1 MELGRPKE
9 ETAKSPSKEIPGLS
23 PDRLV
28 TSEAKERAK
37 ARSSLECRE
46 DRPQQAHRAQD
57 KSRDRV

>member
-28 TSEAKERAK
+28 TSEAR
-37 ARSSLECRE
+37 RGL
-46 DRPQQAHRAQD
+46 RP
-57 KSRDRV
+57 K